1 MTPETGGTAGELSAT
16 SSDGQTCRAVRQLS
30 AVTAL
35 RVPRREFLLLAGRV
49 SLGASSAAL
58 LAACS
63 SPTGQAPAPT
73 AAPAGQAPAATAAQ
87 PTQAAG
93 KPAAPTAAAAQAP
106 TTAPAANPTG
116 DINLYVGGDVNI
128 RDLWQKQLLPAYKKV
143 KPDVNFTLVFDEHAL
158 SEQAVFDKLAAAKQA
173 GAVSGVDL
181 WEAGGRLA
189 QGGAVGLIQKVTSKE
204 VPNLDKVPKDSVDRF
219 GSFGVPYRASSVIL
233 AYNSAEVKDPPRT
246 LDDLIN
252 WVKSNDGKF
261 TYNPPDKG
269 GSGGNF
275 TTRVLESG
283 IPQDQ
288 LTFFQTQYDE
298 SKEALWEPG
307 WQVLKDLHPH
317 IFNNGFYPAGNVP
330 VLQTLGKGSISM
342 APVWSDQSLS
352 YLAQKLLPPEIKLL
366 QIDPPF
372 AGSAAYLGI
381 PSDSKN
387 KEVLYDLL
395 NWLLTPEP
403 QNLIVEQI
411 NGYPGLDWKYMPPD
425 VQQKYAD
432 VAKAYSFEFSPQF
445 NTDRNKQWYEKVAG
459 TPPPA

>member
-1 MTPETGGTAGELSAT
+1 
-16 SSDGQTCRAVRQLS
+16 
-30 AVTAL
+30 
-35 RVPRREFLLLAGRV
+35 
-49 SLGASSAAL
+49 
-58 LAACS
+58 
-63 SPTGQAPAPT
+63 
-73 AAPAGQAPAATAAQ
+73 
-87 PTQAAG
+87 
-93 KPAAPTAAAAQAP
+93 
-106 TTAPAANPTG
+106 
-116 DINLYVGGDVNI
+116 
-128 RDLWQKQLLPAYKKV
+128 
-143 KPDVNFTLVFDEHAL
+143 
-158 SEQAVFDKLAAAKQA
+158 
-173 GAVSGVDL
+173 VDL
-181 WEAGGRLA
+181 WEATGRLA
-189 QGGAVGLIQKVTSKE
+189 QGGAAGLIQKVTSKE
-204 VPNLDKVPKDSVDRF
+204 IANLDKVPKDSVDRF
-219 GSFGVPYRASSVIL
+219 AGFGVPYRASSVIL

-246 LDDLIN
+246 LEDLIN

-275 TTRVLESG
+275 TTRVLEAG

-298 SKEALWEPG
+298 SKEALWENG
-307 WQVLKDLHPH
+307 WQILKDLHPH

-387 KEVLYDLL
+387 KEVLYEFL

-411 NGYPGLDWKYMPPD
+411 NGYPGLDWKYMPAD

>member
-1 MTPETGGTAGELSAT
+1 MLKNLT
-16 SSDGQTCRAVRQLS
+16 S
-30 AVTAL
+30 
-35 RVPRREFLLLAGRV
+35 RRRFLLLAGQGSFAV
-49 SLGASSAAL
+49 GTAAL
-58 LAACS
+58 LAACG
-63 SPTGQAPAPT
+63 SPTTAPAPT
-73 AAPAGQAPAATAAQ
+73 AASAAAQ
-87 PTQAAG
+87 PTAAQAA
-93 KPAAPTAAAAQAP
+93 KPAAPTAAPAAAP
-106 TTAPAANPTG
+106 TTASASGPTAAPAAVATS

-143 KPDVNFTLVFDEHAL
+143 KPAVTFTLVFDEHAL

-181 WEAGGRLA
+181 WEATGRLS
-189 QGGAVGLIQKVTSKE
+189 QGGDAGLIQKVTAKE
-204 VPNLDKVPKDSVDRF
+204 VPNLAQVPPDSLARF

-233 AYNSAEVKDPPRT
+233 AYNSAEVKDPPQT
-246 LDDLIN
+246 LDDLIA
-252 WVKSNDGKF
+252 WIKSNDGKF

-275 TTRVLESG
+275 TTRVLELG

-298 SKEALWEPG
+298 PKESLWDKG
-307 WQVLKDLHPH
+307 WQTLKDLHPH
-317 IFNNGFYPAGNVP
+317 IFQGGFYPAGNIP

-352 YLAQKLLPPEIKLL
+352 YLAQKLLPPEVKLL

-381 PSDSKN
+381 PTDSKN
-387 KEVLYDLL
+387 KEALYEFL

-403 QNLIVEQI
+403 QQTIVEQI
-411 NGYPGLDWKYMPPD
+411 NGYPGLDWKYMPPA

-432 VAKAYSFEFSPQF
+432 VAKAYSFDFSPQF
-445 NTDRNKQWYEKVAG
+445 GNDRNKLWYERVAG

>member
-1 MTPETGGTAGELSAT
+1 MS
-16 SSDGQTCRAVRQLS
+16 
-30 AVTAL
+30 VT
-35 RVPRREFLLLAGRV
+35 RRREFLLLACRA
-49 SLGASSAAL
+49 SLGVGSAAL

-63 SPTGQAPAPT
+63 APGSPSPSATTAP
-73 AAPAGQAPAATAAQ
+73 AAQ
-87 PTQAAG
+87 PTQAA
-93 KPAAPTAAAAQAP
+93 KPAAPTAAPTPAAAQAP
-106 TTAPAANPTG
+106 TTAPAAKPTG

-181 WEAGGRLA
+181 WEATGRLA
-189 QGGAVGLIQKVTSKE
+189 QGGAAGLIQKVTSKE
-204 VPNLDKVPKDSVDRF
+204 IANLDKVPKDSVDRF
-219 GSFGVPYRASSVIL
+219 AGFGVPYRASSVIL

-246 LDDLIN
+246 LEDLIN

-275 TTRVLESG
+275 TTRVLEAG

-298 SKEALWEPG
+298 SKEALWENG
-307 WQVLKDLHPH
+307 WQILKDLHPH

-387 KEVLYDLL
+387 KEVLYEFL

>member
-1 MTPETGGTAGELSAT
+1 M
-16 SSDGQTCRAVRQLS
+16 
-30 AVTAL
+30 L
-35 RVPRREFLLLAGRV
+35 RMRVASRREFLLLAGRA
-49 SLGASSAAL
+49 SLGVSSAAL

-63 SPTGQAPAPT
+63 SPGGQAPAPT
-73 AAPAGQAPAATAAQ
+73 TAPAAQ
-87 PTQAAG
+87 PTQAA
-93 KPAAPTAAAAQAP
+93 KPAARTAAPTAAPAAQAP
-106 TTAPAANPTG
+106 TTAPAAKPTG

-128 RDLWQKQLLPAYKKV
+128 RDLWQKQLLPAYAKV
-143 KPDVNFTLVFDEHAL
+143 KPDVKFSLVFDEHAL
-158 SEQAVFDKLAAAKQA
+158 AEQAVFDKLAAAKQA
-173 GAVSGVDL
+173 GATSGVDL
-181 WEAGGRLA
+181 WEATARLR
-189 QGGAVGLIQKVTSKE
+189 QGGEAGLIQKLTSKE
-204 VPNLDKVPKDSVDRF
+204 IPNLDKVPKDALDRF
-219 GSFGVPYRASSVIL
+219 AGFGAPYRASSVIL
-233 AYNSAEVKDPPRT
+233 AYNSADVKDPPRT
-246 LDDLIN
+246 LDDVLN

-275 TTRVLESG
+275 VTRVLSVG

-288 LTFFQTQYDE
+288 LQFFQTQYDAA
-298 SKEALWEPG
+298 KEQLWETG
-307 WQVLKDLHPH
+307 WQTLKDLHPH

-352 YLAQKLLPPEIKLL
+352 YLSQKLLPPEVKLT

-372 AGSAAYLGI
+372 AGSATPLGI

-387 KEVLYDLL
+387 KEVLYEFL

-403 QNLIVEQI
+403 QQMIVEQI
-411 NGYPGLDWKYMPPD
+411 NGYPGLDWKYMPQE

-445 NTDRNKQWYEKVAG
+445 NNDRNKQWYE
-459 TPPPA
+459 